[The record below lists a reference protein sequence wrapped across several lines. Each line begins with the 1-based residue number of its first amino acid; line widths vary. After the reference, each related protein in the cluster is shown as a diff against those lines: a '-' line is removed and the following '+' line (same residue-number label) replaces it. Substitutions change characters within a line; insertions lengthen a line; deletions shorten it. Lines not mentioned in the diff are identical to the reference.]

1 MKSAK
6 SAKSGKSA
14 NTSAERRATM
24 RAVRAQRKKTGRS
37 AGGGLHVVV
46 KESAS
51 GRLSLSKIDPQ
62 KLHHGKRLHGC
73 IHHVGGD
80 TQRTSL
86 TAPGASGFEPRAHRG
101 RDGQVSVPREQ
112 LEAKV
117 EVWSM

>member
-1 MKSAK
+1 M
-6 SAKSGKSA
+6 
-14 NTSAERRATM
+14 
-24 RAVRAQRKKTGRS
+24 
-37 AGGGLHVVV
+37 VV

-86 TAPGASGFEPRAHRG
+86 TALRRKRIRSDHARTVDPETGKCRFH
-101 RDGQVSVPREQ
+101 VSNWKR
-112 LEAKV
+112 KV
-117 EVWSM
+117 EVCGSM